1 MTMDELF
8 FYVPTRILFGLETAA
23 RVGQTVAA
31 LGSRA
36 LLVTEAILHEEKV
49 TSGIEENL
57 ARAGV
62 STIVF
67 DALGPES
74 TSSAIERAIEI
85 GRASH
90 VQLVI
95 GLGGIRSLSAAK
107 CIARM
112 IPAAKRFDDYFDQ
125 PGGEGEPSLPY
136 VEIPTTCRNPFM
148 LTDASLVVDARN
160 RRAHLLRVGKRADR
174 VIIDPALTLSL
185 SARYTVTTMMD
196 TLLTAI
202 EAYFSRKSTFL
213 SDSLCLRSIGIITS
227 IMDDLSDDP
236 ENRELRVRASEA
248 GLLAAFSLTMSGQ
261 GVGSAIA
268 YAVNGRCMIPKSMV
282 AAVMIPHVLNL
293 AMQAQPKKVDRI
305 GNVLGEE
312 VYGKPLREFSVRV
325 VDAVRQRM
333 SLLRLPMRLK
343 DFDLDLNDIAEL
355 ASVAHALQASEPGSE
370 HLAVDEL
377 SSLVKQ
383 AF

>member
-1 MTMDELF
+1 MDELF
-8 FYVPTRILFGLETAA
+8 FYAPTRILFGLGTVA

-36 LLVTEAILHEEKV
+36 IVVTDAILHEEKA
-49 TSGIEENL
+49 TAGLEDNL

-67 DALGPES
+67 DELGPES
-74 TSSAIERAIEI
+74 TSTAIEQAIEL
-85 GRASH
+85 GRVSH
-90 VQLVI
+90 AQVVI

-107 CIARM
+107 CVARM
-112 IPAAKRFDDYFDQ
+112 IPASKPFDDYFAN
-125 PGGEGEPSLPY
+125 PGGENGASLPY
-136 VEIPTTCRNPFM
+136 VEIPTTCRDPFM
-148 LTDASLVVDARN
+148 LTDGSLVVDARN
-160 RRAHLLRVGKRADR
+160 RRAQMLRVGKRADWA
-174 VIIDPALTLSL
+174 IIDPALTLSL
-185 SARYTVTTMMD
+185 SARYTVTTMMH

-213 SDSLCLRSIGIITS
+213 SDTLCLRSIGIITS

-236 ENRELRVRASEA
+236 TSRELRLRASEA

-261 GVGSAIA
+261 GVGSAVA
-268 YAVNGRCMIPKSMV
+268 YAVNGRRMIPKSMV

-293 AMQAQPKKVDRI
+293 AMQAEPKKVERI

-312 VYGKPLREFSVRV
+312 IYGKPLKEFSVRV

-343 DFDLDLNDIAEL
+343 EFDLELSDIGEI
-355 ASVAHALQASEPGSE
+355 ASNAHSLQASELGTE
-370 HLAVDEL
+370 AMEIDEL

>member
-1 MTMDELF
+1 MDELF
-8 FYVPTRILFGLETAA
+8 FYVPTRILFGLGTAA
-23 RVGQTVAA
+23 RIGQTVAA

-36 LLVTEAILHEEKV
+36 LLVTDAILQAERA
-49 TSGIEENL
+49 TAGIEEHL
-57 ARAGV
+57 SRAGV
-62 STIVF
+62 SAIVF
-67 DALGPES
+67 DELGPES
-74 TSSAIERAIEI
+74 TSSSIERAIEI
-85 GRASH
+85 GRVSH
-90 VQLVI
+90 VQVVL
-95 GLGGIRSLSAAK
+95 GLGGIRALSAAK
-107 CIARM
+107 CVARM
-112 IPAAKRFDDYFDQ
+112 IPASRRLDDYFDQ
-125 PGGEGEPSLPY
+125 PAGESGPSLPY
-136 VEIPTTCRNPFM
+136 VEMPTTCRNPFM
-148 LTDASLVVDARN
+148 LTDGSLVVDARN
-160 RRAHLLRVGKRADR
+160 RRAHVLRVGKRADW
-174 VIIDPALTLSL
+174 VVVDPELTLSL

-202 EAYFSRKSTFL
+202 EAYFSRRSTFL
-213 SDSLCLRSIGIITS
+213 SESLCLRSIGIITS

-236 ENRELRVRASEA
+236 ENRELRLRASEA
-248 GLLAAFSLTMSGQ
+248 GLLTALSLTMSGQ

-312 VYGKPLREFSVRV
+312 IYGKPLKEFSVRV

-343 DFDLDLNDIAEL
+343 EFELELADMAEL
-355 ASVAHALQASEPGSE
+355 ASIAHALQASEPGSE
-370 HLAVDEL
+370 PMPVDEL